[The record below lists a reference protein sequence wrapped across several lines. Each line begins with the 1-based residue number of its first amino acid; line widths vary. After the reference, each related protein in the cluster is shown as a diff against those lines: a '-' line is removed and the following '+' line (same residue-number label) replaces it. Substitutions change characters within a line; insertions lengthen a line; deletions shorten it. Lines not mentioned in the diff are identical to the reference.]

1 MERAA
6 VGGGEGDGPMADAVA
21 DVVVVGSG
29 LVGAATAYEL
39 AVGGASVVVVD
50 AGHPGRATDA
60 GAGILSPETSPHP
73 DDDWYALAVASAD
86 HHRSLR
92 RRLAGE
98 GVVDTGHSD
107 CPVMTVAVREG
118 DDEWFEQRRALAARR
133 APSVVTE
140 IDVAEA
146 GERFPAL
153 APVRRALWSTTAA
166 RLDGRRLRAVL
177 LERAAARGA
186 ELRAGEVHR
195 LDGAGGRCTAVVA
208 GDDRLACGAV
218 VLAGGAWSPALA
230 GGDAVLPVRPMKGQI
245 LHLALAPDTGWDTGA
260 WPIVQPV
267 LGFYYVPWPGGRV
280 ACGAT
285 FESVGH
291 DARPTAQGLRDL
303 LRECLAVAP
312 GLGGATVVD
321 VRVGLRP
328 MSADDRPF
336 LGPLPGWG
344 NVGVATG
351 HGADGLLLGP
361 YSGLLVA
368 RWLLDGR
375 VPDEIAAFTPTRPAL

>member
-1 MERAA
+1 VTE
-6 VGGGEGDGPMADAVA
+6 VVA
-21 DVVVVGSG
+21 DVVVIGGG

-39 AVGGASVVVVD
+39 VLGGASVVVVD
-50 AGHPGRATDA
+50 AGHLGRATDA

-73 DDDWYALAVASAD
+73 DDDWYDLAVASAA

-92 RRLAGE
+92 RRLAEE
-98 GVVDTGHSD
+98 GVADTGHSD
-107 CPVMTVAVREG
+107 CPLMTVAVREG
-118 DDEWFEQRRALAARR
+118 DDEWFEQRYALARRR

-140 IDVAEA
+140 LDPAEA
-146 GERFPAL
+146 GVRFPAL
-153 APVRRALWSTTAA
+153 APVRRALWSPAAA
-166 RLDGRRLRAVL
+166 RVDGRRLREVL
-177 LERAAARGA
+177 LERAAALGA
-186 ELRAGEVHR
+186 TLRAGEVHR
-195 LDGAGGRCTAVVA
+195 LDGTGGRCTAVVA
-208 GDDRLACGAV
+208 GGDRLGCGAV
-218 VLAGGAWSPALA
+218 VLAGGAWSSTLA
-230 GGDAVLPVRPMKGQI
+230 GGEAVLPVRPMKGQI
-245 LHLALAPDTGWDTGA
+245 LHLALPPDARWDTGE

-267 LGFYYVPWPGGRV
+267 AGFYYVPWPGGRV

-291 DARPTAQGLRDL
+291 DARPTAGGLGDL
-303 LRECLAVAP
+303 LRECVAVAP

-328 MSADDRPF
+328 MSGDDRPY
-336 LGPLPGWG
+336 LGPLAGWD
-344 NVGVATG
+344 NVAVATG

-375 VPDEIAAFTPTRPAL
+375 LPEELAPFTPTRPAL